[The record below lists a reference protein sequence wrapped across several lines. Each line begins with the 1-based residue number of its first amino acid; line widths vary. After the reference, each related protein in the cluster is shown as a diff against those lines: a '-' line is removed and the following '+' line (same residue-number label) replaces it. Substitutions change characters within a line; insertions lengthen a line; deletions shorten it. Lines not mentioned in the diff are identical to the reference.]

1 MEILL
6 KTKQANNTQFDFLNL
21 NGKYNPYYKHII
33 SLMKNNC
40 YPSPIDNSEENSQAS
55 VDSNFNTQSTE
66 AEAPRIIVPVIKYKP
81 SADCSYTQL
90 ISKITKAPISAI
102 EQQQKMLTAPIA
114 NGHVNNVVEVAKIS
128 TGLAGL
134 LQSYNSDSE
143 TDHEEEPEEL
153 VYDGPEPSQELQHVI
168 DKTAAYVAKNGC
180 SFEDILRKKND
191 PRFSFLDYANEFY
204 NYYTF
209 KVRKSGGTVTV
220 REPVP
225 EPIPVVVEVKN
236 VPPAPVSF
244 SIKPK
249 EEKAALKPAAVLVPE
264 TSSDEDK
271 WTSETVKKSNAV
283 TVTASSPP
291 KITNH
296 VVESVFENHV
306 VEMNVVKEEKS
317 AKEKLKD
324 KLSNA
329 AREKLGMLSKE
340 KQLQLERK
348 KKAMMFIN
356 QIKSELKI
364 PVTEAM
370 TGEDN
375 VINLTNN
382 DDDSDVNS
390 VFSIPLSPQRDKSS
404 YESRSSR

>member
-40 YPSPIDNSEENSQAS
+40 YPSTIDNSDENSEAS
-55 VDSNFNTQSTE
+55 VDSTFNTQSTE
-66 AEAPRIIVPVIKYKP
+66 TEVPRIIVPVIKYKP

-102 EQQQKMLTAPIA
+102 EQQQKLLTTPS

-143 TDHEEEPEEL
+143 TDHEEEPEEI
-153 VYDGPEPSQELQHVI
+153 VYNGPTPSQELQHVI

-204 NYYTF
+204 NYYTY

-220 REPVP
+220 REQQISVPVP
-225 EPIPVVVEVKN
+225 VEIEVKS
-236 VPPAPVSF
+236 VLPVSF

-249 EEKAALKPAAVLVPE
+249 EEKATLKVAVLVPE

-271 WTSETVKKSNAV
+271 WELPELKKSNVVQPAP
-283 TVTASSPP
+283 SPP
-291 KITNH
+291 KLSNQLMEN
-296 VVESVFENHV
+296 VCENHV
-306 VEMNVVKEEKS
+306 LENNVVKEEKS

-329 AREKLGMLSKE
+329 AREKLGMFSKE

-364 PVTEAM
+364 PVTELM
-370 TGEDN
+370 GDDN

-390 VFSIPLSPQRDKSS
+390 VFSIPLSPQRDKR
-404 YESRSSR
+404 ERSSR

>member
-40 YPSPIDNSEENSQAS
+40 YPSSIDSSEENSQAS

-66 AEAPRIIVPVIKYKP
+66 TEAPRIIVPVIKYKP

-102 EQQQKMLTAPIA
+102 EQQQKMLTAPS

-153 VYDGPEPSQELQHVI
+153 VYDGPTPSQELQHVI

-191 PRFSFLDYANEFY
+191 PRFSFLDYENEFY

-220 REPVP
+220 REQI
-225 EPIPVVVEVKN
+225 PIPVVIEVKN

-249 EEKAALKPAAVLVPE
+249 EEKIALKAAVLVPE

-271 WTSETVKKSNAV
+271 WTPEPKKSNAV
-283 TVTASSPP
+283 QTAPSPP
-291 KITNH
+291 KISNQ

-306 VEMNVVKEEKS
+306 VDCNVVKEEKS

-364 PVTEAM
+364 PVTEALIV
-370 TGEDN
+370 EDN

-390 VFSIPLSPQRDKSS
+390 VFSIPLSPQRDKNS